1 MKYTDEE
8 IKNKFSNVNF
18 DETGWKKQ
26 AVFNKI
32 VAKQAGRRFNM
43 RKRYLKLTAAASL
56 VVLIAVFGT
65 PVFKDYIKHG
75 PNETYSGGDI
85 CQGQSCA
92 LSPEETPSKQAQ
104 EAQTTAADNA
114 VYKEEENFEAE
125 VLLADSAPMPAPVKA
140 AGPILRG
147 AYAAAPAVM
156 RSKNMAVSYSAPLG
170 YQLGRQTRAQE
181 QNFAKETKDYTE
193 NAFKKASLEPLS
205 TFSADVDTASY
216 SMLKEQINR
225 GWGVQKAAVRIE
237 SLINNFDY
245 NYAAPKGAEPLS
257 VDIEYSDAPWNKNN
271 KLVKI
276 GVKAKTLTKENCPQ
290 SNLVFLIDVSGSM
303 SDSNRLPLAKK
314 ALKMLLEQ
322 LDPEDLVSIVTYASG
337 VNVKLDGIKVKDK
350 KQIIQV
356 IDSLRASGATYGE
369 EGLKKAY
376 ETAKKNFLRKGNNR
390 IIITSDGDFNVGRTS
405 SKSIEEQVSEAKES
419 GVFIS
424 ALGFGMG
431 NYRDALMETI
441 ADKGNGNYAYINDLK
456 TAQKALV
463 REFGGTMFTVA
474 KDVKF
479 QVEFNPAKVE
489 DYRLIGYEKR
499 ALNNEDFNDDKK
511 DAGEVGAGH
520 TVTVL
525 YEIRPKGGKEALD
538 IDELKYSQT
547 KYGNS
552 DEVLT
557 VKVRYKAP
565 DGDESKL
572 MSKTLKEKDYK
583 PFKQASEDFRF
594 ASAAAAFGQAVKN
607 SDFKGDISLKE
618 IADIASAA
626 KGVDENGDRA
636 EFVQL
641 IRTYDASEE
650 NNISEKE
657 ITPQEPPVLQMPG
670 EEPFEEAAE
679 PIHIYKRIIPD
690 EEPADYNY

>member
-65 PVFKDYIKHG
+65 PIFKDYIKHG
-75 PNETYSGGDI
+75 QNETYSGGDI

-92 LSPEETPSKQAQ
+92 LSPEEKPAKQAQ

-170 YQLGRQTRAQE
+170 YQLERRTRAQE

-225 GWGVQKAAVRIE
+225 GWGVQKEAVRIE

-257 VDIEYSDAPWNKNN
+257 VDIEYSDSPWNKNN

-276 GVKAKTLTKENCPQ
+276 GVKAKTLPKENRPQ
-290 SNLVFLIDVSGSM
+290 D
-303 SDSNRLPLAKK
+303 
-314 ALKMLLEQ
+314 
-322 LDPEDLVSIVTYASG
+322 
-337 VNVKLDGIKVKDK
+337 
-350 KQIIQV
+350 
-356 IDSLRASGATYGE
+356 
-369 EGLKKAY
+369 
-376 ETAKKNFLRKGNNR
+376 RK
-390 IIITSDGDFNVGRTS
+390 SV
-405 SKSIEEQVSEAKES
+405 V
-419 GVFIS
+419 
-424 ALGFGMG
+424 
-431 NYRDALMETI
+431 
-441 ADKGNGNYAYINDLK
+441 
-456 TAQKALV
+456 
-463 REFGGTMFTVA
+463 
-474 KDVKF
+474 
-479 QVEFNPAKVE
+479 
-489 DYRLIGYEKR
+489 
-499 ALNNEDFNDDKK
+499 
-511 DAGEVGAGH
+511 
-520 TVTVL
+520 
-525 YEIRPKGGKEALD
+525 
-538 IDELKYSQT
+538 
-547 KYGNS
+547 
-552 DEVLT
+552 
-557 VKVRYKAP
+557 
-565 DGDESKL
+565 
-572 MSKTLKEKDYK
+572 
-583 PFKQASEDFRF
+583 
-594 ASAAAAFGQAVKN
+594 
-607 SDFKGDISLKE
+607 
-618 IADIASAA
+618 
-626 KGVDENGDRA
+626 
-636 EFVQL
+636 
-641 IRTYDASEE
+641 
-650 NNISEKE
+650 
-657 ITPQEPPVLQMPG
+657 
-670 EEPFEEAAE
+670 
-679 PIHIYKRIIPD
+679 
-690 EEPADYNY
+690 